1 MSRRIPRSGPKNF
14 ALPSAPVI
22 SRCSATLDLNMTGM
36 RVGEGLIRVV
46 GESLILPFP
55 FSFSASSFSASSFS
69 FFGFFR
75 FFFFF
80 FLGWDQLGQFVGSD
94 CQLGR
99 SISNEAH

>member
-1 MSRRIPRSGPKNF
+1 
-14 ALPSAPVI
+14 
-22 SRCSATLDLNMTGM
+22 MTGM

-55 FSFSASSFSASSFS
+55 FSFSASSFF

-80 FLGWDQLGQFVGSD
+80 SWLGSVGAVRWVRLPVGS
-94 CQLGR
+94 LY
-99 SISNEAH
+99 I

>member
-1 MSRRIPRSGPKNF
+1 
-14 ALPSAPVI
+14 
-22 SRCSATLDLNMTGM
+22 MTGM

-55 FSFSASSFSASSFS
+55 FSFSASSFS

-75 FFFFF
+75 FFFF

-94 CQLGR
+94 CQLGH